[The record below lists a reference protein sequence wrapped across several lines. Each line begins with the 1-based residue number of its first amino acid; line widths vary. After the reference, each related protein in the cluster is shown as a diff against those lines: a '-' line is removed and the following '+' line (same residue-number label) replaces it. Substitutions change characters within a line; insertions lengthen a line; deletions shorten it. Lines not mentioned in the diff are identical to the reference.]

1 MQGNS
6 FKPRSWSFDIQLLGE
21 EAKECED
28 GGHLAENHPCPSVH
42 KSQDGGG
49 VTHQGSATASS
60 GAYLNFAQENTVI
73 GSLSFNAPSANVVTV

>member
-1 MQGNS
+1 MV
-6 FKPRSWSFDIQLLGE
+6 DTLL
-21 EAKECED
+21 KTT
-28 GGHLAENHPCPSVH
+28 LVH
-42 KSQDGGG
+42 QCTRVKMGGG